1 MEPLS
6 VNPVAARLDSGTAV
20 GPYVVE
26 RQLAQGGMSV
36 LYVARDADGGRV
48 VLKMVSPEL
57 ATAAARTRLLRE
69 ARALSLVDH
78 PGVVKVHGT
87 GEHHGMPWIAM
98 DLVQGTD
105 LKHVI
110 AEFGHLPTETALR
123 YAIQAAEALVAAH
136 DAGVVHRDLKPSNV
150 LVTADGRIVLV
161 DFGIAKRRT
170 DSREGDELTSAR
182 EVLGTPAYLS
192 PEQLDHG
199 LADER
204 SDIWTLGCVLYE
216 MVVGAPPFGRGGSAT
231 TAAILRDEPAFPPR
245 IPADVAHVISACLRK
260 NWFARIASPR
270 ELLALLR
277 DVRDRPGSEDAPPA
291 ARPSSST
298 RPTSGRSR
306 SSAPPKGE
314 LPLPSSTP
322 KPAPI
327 SRSSASPTRRPPS
340 AAPPPSTRPPSAAPP
355 PSTRP
360 PSAAPPAPTRR
371 PSSAAPPQPT
381 RRPPSAPPAVP
392 SVRAATARGHIKG
405 TAIRAAIVWFGEV
418 YGSAALDR
426 VVERCSL
433 EPGATIRE
441 PTFGVM
447 ASGWYDTRRV
457 GEFLRAMEQVAEPA
471 NSAQFATELGAA
483 IARDNVAGVYRALF
497 RLIASPSLLE
507 ANAQRVWQTYCDEGT
522 LAVRISHPTSFDA
535 TVRAW
540 PHHDEA
546 ICRMIAPVAEH
557 ALRMLGYGSVTV
569 ERWSCLAQGG
579 SQCAFQGNWAP

>member
-1 MEPLS
+1 M
-6 VNPVAARLDSGTAV
+6 NPVAVPIDAGTAV

-26 RQLAQGGMSV
+26 RRLAQGGMSV
-36 LYVARDADGGRV
+36 LYVARSADGGRV
-48 VLKMVSPEL
+48 VLKMVAPEL

-69 ARALSLVDH
+69 ARALALVDH

-105 LKHVI
+105 LKRVI
-110 AEFGHLPTETALR
+110 AEQGTLPIDTALR

-150 LVTADGRIVLV
+150 LLTPEGRIVLV

-170 DSREGDELTSAR
+170 DTREGDQLTSAR

-204 SDIWTLGCVLYE
+204 SDIWTLGCLLYE

-245 IPADVAHVISACLRK
+245 VPNDVVQAISSCLRK
-260 NWFARIASPR
+260 NWIARLASPR

-277 DVRDRPGSEDAPPA
+277 DARDRPRSEEALAA
-291 ARPSSST
+291 ARPSASAQPSP
-298 RPTSGRSR
+298 RRSR
-306 SSAPPKGE
+306 SSAPPPNGE
-314 LPLPSSTP
+314 VRLSSAP
-322 KPAPI
+322 PRPAPI
-327 SRSSASPTRRPPS
+327 SLRPP
-340 AAPPPSTRPPSAAPP
+340 
-355 PSTRP
+355 
-360 PSAAPPAPTRR
+360 PALVRR
-371 PSSAAPPQPT
+371 PSSV
-381 RRPPSAPPAVP
+381 PPASP
-392 SVRAATARGHIKG
+392 SSVVRAATARGRIKG
-405 TAIRAAIVWFGEV
+405 AAIRAAIVWFGEV
-418 YGSAALDR
+418 YGESALDR

-433 EPGATIRE
+433 EPRATVRD

-447 ASGWYDTRRV
+447 ASSWYDTQEV
-457 GEFLRAMEQVAEPA
+457 GEFLRAMEQVVEPA
-471 NSAQFATELGAA
+471 DRPRFATELGAA
-483 IARDNVAGVYRALF
+483 IARDNVSGVYRALF
-497 RLIASPSLLE
+497 RLIASPPMLE

-522 LAVRISHPTSFDA
+522 LAVRISPPASFDA

-540 PHHDEA
+540 THHHEA
-546 ICRMIAPVAEH
+546 ICRIIAPVAEH
-557 ALRMLGYGSVTV
+557 ALGMLGYGGVTV
-569 ERWSCLAQGG
+569 ERLSCLAQGG
-579 SQCAFQGNWAP
+579 SQCAFQGYWAP